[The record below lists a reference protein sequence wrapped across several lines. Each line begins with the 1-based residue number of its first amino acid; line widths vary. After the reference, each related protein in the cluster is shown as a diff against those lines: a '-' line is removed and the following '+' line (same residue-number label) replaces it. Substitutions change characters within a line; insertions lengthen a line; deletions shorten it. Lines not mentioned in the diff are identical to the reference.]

1 MISFVI
7 KAIKQLLLFPIIGV
21 VVAWSVPTDLV
32 SLNRDFILSIKKV
45 ISWKYATQP
54 HCFVPEPSGPGGRA
68 SGRRE
73 RRRRRSSSSRRK
85 REREGEEGGEGCCC
99 CCYCSPDVFLACHV
113 VDDDDQARTHT
124 HRNRKRGRRR
134 GESQIGR
141 NLIKSGQ
148 CAADTRLQ
156 QTCNTPFDDTW
167 QLALLYRITL
177 KLCFYLDGLELPIGF
192 APHLTVTN
200 VVSNQFTSVNGVS
213 WPVMNNR
220 KRRL

>member
-1 MISFVI
+1 MRRSPTV
-7 KAIKQLLLFPIIGV
+7 LFQSHQGQGGGPVGV
-21 VVAWSVPTDLV
+21 G
-32 SLNRDFILSIKKV
+32 R
-45 ISWKYATQP
+45 
-54 HCFVPEPSGPGGRA
+54 EGGGGAAAAEERGREK
-68 SGRRE
+68 GRR
-73 RRRRRSSSSRRK
+73 
-85 REREGEEGGEGCCC
+85 GGEGCCC